1 MYAKTDPFLEGS
13 LASQYY
19 ETRVQSVVNTS
30 EEGSDRELVLDRFQK
45 VLSEVTNTN
54 HPIRGT
60 VGGYQQRLQRTNPKA
75 ILPKAGTRIGSTGQ
89 YHVEV

>member
-1 MYAKTDPFLEGS
+1 MPRRTHSWKVAWLPSTTK
-13 LASQYY
+13 Q
-19 ETRVQSVVNTS
+19 RVQSVVDAS

-60 VGGYQQRLQRTNPKA
+60 VGGYQQRLKRTNPKA